1 MGKAQERQN
10 PLKVVC
16 DELGGLRETEL
27 SVLPPVWLKHLH
39 KFDAT
44 HCVGTCWCVCVGERV

>member
-10 PLKVVC
+10 PLKVVR

-27 SVLPPVWLKHLH
+27 SV
-39 KFDAT
+39 
-44 HCVGTCWCVCVGERV
+44 TCLA